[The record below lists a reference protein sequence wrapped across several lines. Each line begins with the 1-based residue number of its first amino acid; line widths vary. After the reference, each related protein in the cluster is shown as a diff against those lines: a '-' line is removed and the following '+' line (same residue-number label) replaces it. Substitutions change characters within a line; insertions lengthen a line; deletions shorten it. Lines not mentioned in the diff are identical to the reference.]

1 VKQDLRRDV
10 LMSDY
15 SKLRKLHKG
24 LYALPAFVLALPT
37 IPAFILLPSFYAE
50 TMGLGLATVGVI
62 FLGLRLLD
70 VISDPIIGYISDQI
84 PRRLG
89 KRRLPMAIGA
99 LIGAPALI
107 MLFSPQTDVSAG
119 YLIGWGALLY
129 LAWTAVQ
136 IPYVSWAVE
145 LEHEY
150 AARVQLNGFR
160 EGAGLLG
167 IMATGALGI
176 FLVLFSE
183 QDRFQIMAWTTVILG
198 SGIFYVTLRFVPEGR
213 VVSSDESQT
222 LSFPWHNKLFL
233 RVLTAWFLNGLANGL
248 PAVCL
253 PLFMTH
259 ILAASETN
267 QATLLFTYFLS
278 AVIGI
283 QGWVWLSKLYT
294 KHSVWCLSMTMACAV
309 FLAVP
314 FVSSGDILLFGIIC
328 VLTGLTLGSDLALP
342 PAIQADC
349 ADWDRLRFRKERT
362 GTLFAYWSMST
373 KLALGLAV
381 GIAFPALAWF
391 GLNDQ
396 TQTAS
401 SQSKVALV
409 VIYAVIPI
417 ALKLMAIMLMQNF
430 PIGPKQHLA
439 INRRLERRL

>member
-1 VKQDLRRDV
+1 
-10 LMSDY
+10 MSDY
-15 SKLRKLHKG
+15 SKSRKLHKG

-50 TMGLGLATVGVI
+50 TMGLGLATVGAI
-62 FLGLRLLD
+62 FLGLRVLD
-70 VISDPIIGYISDQI
+70 VISDPILGYASDHI
-84 PRRLG
+84 PPRFG

-99 LIGAPALI
+99 LIGAPALV
-107 MLFSPQTDVSAG
+107 MLFSPETGVTAG

-136 IPYVSWAVE
+136 IPYVAWAVE
-145 LEHEY
+145 LEQGY
-150 AARVQLNGFR
+150 AARAQLNGYR

-167 IMATGALGI
+167 IM
-176 FLVLFSE
+176 
-183 QDRFQIMAWTTVILG
+183 
-198 SGIFYVTLRFVPEGR
+198 FYATLRFVPDGR
-213 VVSSDESQT
+213 PIFSDKSRT
-222 LSFPWHNKLFL
+222 LSFPWNNKIFL

-259 ILAASETN
+259 ILAASDTD
-267 QATLLFTYFLS
+267 QAVLLFIYFLS

-283 QGWVWLSKLYT
+283 QGWIWLSRLYT
-294 KHSVWCLSMTMACAV
+294 KHSVWCLSMVMACVV

-314 FVSSGDILLFGIIC
+314 FISTGDVFLFGIVCI
-328 VLTGLTLGSDLALP
+328 LTGLTLGSDLALP

-381 GIAFPALAWF
+381 GIAFPVLAWF
-391 GLNDQ
+391 GLDDQ
-396 TQTAS
+396 TQMAS
-401 SQSKVALV
+401 DQSKVALV
-409 VIYAVIPI
+409 VIYSVIPI
-417 ALKLMAIMLMQNF
+417 VLKLMAIMLMRNF

-439 INRRLERRL
+439 INRRLESRS

>member
-1 VKQDLRRDV
+1 
-10 LMSDY
+10 MSDY
-15 SKLRKLHKG
+15 SKSRKLHKG

-62 FLGLRLLD
+62 FLGLRVLD
-70 VISDPIIGYISDQI
+70 VISDPILGYASDHI
-84 PRRLG
+84 PPRFG

-107 MLFSPQTDVSAG
+107 MLFSPETGVTAG

-136 IPYVSWAVE
+136 IPYVAWAVE
-145 LEHEY
+145 LEQGY
-150 AARVQLNGFR
+150 AARAQLNGYR

-167 IMATGALGI
+167 IMATGAVGVV
-176 FLVLFSE
+176 LVSFTE
-183 QDRFQIMAWTTVILG
+183 QDRFQIIAWITVILG
-198 SGIFYVTLRFVPEGR
+198 CGIFYATLRFVPDGR
-213 VVSSDESQT
+213 PIFSDKSRT
-222 LSFPWHNKLFL
+222 LSFPWNNKIFL

-259 ILAASETN
+259 ILAASDTD
-267 QATLLFTYFLS
+267 QAVLLFIYFLS

-283 QGWVWLSKLYT
+283 QGWIWLSRLYT
-294 KHSVWCLSMTMACAV
+294 KHSVWCLSMVMACVV

-314 FVSSGDILLFGIIC
+314 FISTGDVFLFGIVCI
-328 VLTGLTLGSDLALP
+328 LTGLTLGSDLALP

-381 GIAFPALAWF
+381 GIAFPVLAWF
-391 GLNDQ
+391 GLDDQ
-396 TQTAS
+396 TQMAS
-401 SQSKVALV
+401 DQSKVALV
-409 VIYAVIPI
+409 VIYSVIPI
-417 ALKLMAIMLMQNF
+417 VLKLIAIIMMRNF

-439 INRRLERRL
+439 INRRLESRS

>member
-1 VKQDLRRDV
+1 
-10 LMSDY
+10 MSGY

-37 IPAFILLPSFYAE
+37 IPAFVLLPSFYAE
-50 TMGLGLATVGVI
+50 TMGLGLATVGAI

-70 VISDPIIGYISDQI
+70 VISDPLLGYVSDHI
-84 PRRLG
+84 PSRFG

-99 LIGAPALI
+99 VIGAPALI
-107 MLFSPQTDVSAG
+107 MVFSPAPGVSAG
-119 YLIGWGALLY
+119 YLTGWGAMLY

-136 IPYVSWAVE
+136 IPYVAWAVE
-145 LEHEY
+145 LEHNY
-150 AARVQLNGFR
+150 AARAQLNGYR

-167 IMATGALGI
+167 IMVTGAAGVV
-176 FLVLFSE
+176 LVTLTE
-183 QDRFQIMAWTTVILG
+183 QDRFQVLAWATVILG
-198 SGIFYVTLRFVPEGR
+198 CGVFYVTLRFVPEGR
-213 VVSSDESQT
+213 IVPSDKSRA
-222 LSFPWHNKLFL
+222 LSFPWRNKLFL

-259 ILAASETN
+259 ILGASDTDQAA
-267 QATLLFTYFLS
+267 LLFIYFLF
-278 AVIGI
+278 AVVGI
-283 QGWVWLSKLYT
+283 QGWVWLSRLYT
-294 KHSVWCLSMTMACAV
+294 KHSIWCLSMTMACAV
-309 FLAVP
+309 FLTVP
-314 FVSSGDILLFGIIC
+314 LLSAGDIVAFGVVC
-328 VLTGLTLGSDLALP
+328 ALTGLTLGSDLALP

-349 ADWDRLRFRKERT
+349 ADWDRFRFRKERT

-381 GIAFPALAWF
+381 GFAFPMLSWL
-391 GLNDQ
+391 GLDDQ

-401 SQSKVALV
+401 NQSKMALV

-417 ALKLMAIMLMQNF
+417 VLKMMAIMLMRSF

-439 INRRLERRL
+439 IDRRLESRA